1 MLQKLFLFGFFL
13 MSLTAFS
20 QIDLPNNSVQFDSPP
35 SNLDSPTGFEIPAIK
50 TPTLSNTKNPNT
62 PNNSDLGKEKEKQ
75 IDMQNGDGLLE
86 YTGTNKPPKYFSKDK
101 EEKAEYG
108 KDQYLGDFKT
118 TAKTATIM
126 YRDHEFVDGDMIRV
140 YVNGE
145 IVIPQARLE
154 GSFRGFNLPLQSG
167 FNKIDFEALNQGSS
181 GPNTAQLNI
190 YDEIGNLLASY
201 EWNLLTGNKATAILV
216 KQ

>member
-1 MLQKLFLFGFFL
+1 MLKRFLLVGFFVI
-13 MSLTAFS
+13 TATVFA
-20 QIDLPNNSVQFDSPP
+20 QIDLPNNSVLFESSP
-35 SNLDSPTGFEIPAIK
+35 SNVDSPTGFEIPAIK
-50 TPTLSNTKNPNT
+50 TPTLANTKNPNT
-62 PNNSDLGKEKEKQ
+62 PKNSDLGNEKERQ
-75 IDMQNGDGLLE
+75 IDMQNGDGLIE
-86 YTGTNKPPKYFSKDK
+86 YTGTNKAPKYFTKDK
-101 EEKAEYG
+101 EEKPEYG

-118 TAKTATIM
+118 TAKNATIM

-140 YVNGE
+140 YLNGE

-154 GSFRGFNLPLQSG
+154 ASFRGFDFPLQDG

-190 YDEIGNLLASY
+190 FDEIGNLLASY
-201 EWNLLTGNKATAILV
+201 EWNLLTGNKATAIIV